1 MQATGFSGNGD
12 ERLPVSM
19 REARD
24 ILQQIRLERGFL
36 GNEHEE
42 ELSHLKIET
51 RQAVA
56 RLEEIARRKTAK
68 YTTRLVLLFF
78 SRR

>member
-12 ERLPVSM
+12 ERLPVSL

-68 YTTRLVLLFF
+68 YTTRLVLFFF

>member
-1 MQATGFSGNGD
+1 MQTTGVALTGD
-12 ERLPVSM
+12 ERLPNSII
-19 REARD
+19 EARN

-42 ELSHLKIET
+42 ELSHLRIET

-56 RLEEIARRKTAK
+56 RLAEIARRKTAK
-68 YTTRLVLLFF
+68 YTTR
-78 SRR
+78 

>member
-12 ERLPVSM
+12 ERLPVSL